1 MQSKK
6 LNINDIEPHPQVVRS
21 AKGYKMGPMR
31 TVIAIKPQAEAVKEV
46 KKVKI
51 VKKLPPKRIIK
62 IKKYETFFMLSTS
75 F

>member
-1 MQSKK
+1 
-6 LNINDIEPHPQVVRS
+6 
-21 AKGYKMGPMR
+21 MGPMR

-62 IKKYETFFMLSTS
+62 IKKYETKYQQQK
-75 F
+75 